1 MGVLASLPFF
11 TQLKQNF
18 MKIAIIG
25 TGNVGGAL
33 AAGLARAGHEIRLGV
48 RDLENFKGKSLLD
61 QSANI
66 SAHPLAEAV
75 AHSEVL
81 ILAAPAQVAD
91 SVARSLGDVSGKVI
105 IDAMNGVFMR
115 PEGFAN
121 TTDAILANCNT
132 LAVVKCFNTTGF
144 ENMLDPHYGD
154 QSADMFVA
162 GDSAEAKNVAM
173 QLSTDLGFGKT
184 WDFGGLDKVSLLE
197 QFALSWINLAI
208 LQKHGRGIAFK
219 VLTR

>member
-1 MGVLASLPFF
+1 M
-11 TQLKQNF
+11 N
-18 MKIAIIG
+18 IAIIG

-33 AAGLARAGHEIRLGV
+33 AQGLNRAGHRIRLGV
-48 RDLENFKGKSLLD
+48 RDLEHFKGKDLLN
-61 QSANI
+61 AAPEI
-66 SAHPLAEAV
+66 TVHPVREAV
-75 AHSEVL
+75 ESSDVI

-91 SVARSLGDVSGKVI
+91 QVARQLGDVAGKII
-105 IDAMNGVFMR
+105 IDTMNGVFMR

-132 LAVVKCFNTTGF
+132 PDVVKCFNSTGF
-144 ENMLDPHYGD
+144 ENMLDPKYGELA
-154 QSADMFVA
+154 ADMFVA
-162 GDSAEAKNVAM
+162 GDSVRGKAVASG
-173 QLSTDLGFGKT
+173 LARDLGFGEV

-219 VLTR
+219 ILRR